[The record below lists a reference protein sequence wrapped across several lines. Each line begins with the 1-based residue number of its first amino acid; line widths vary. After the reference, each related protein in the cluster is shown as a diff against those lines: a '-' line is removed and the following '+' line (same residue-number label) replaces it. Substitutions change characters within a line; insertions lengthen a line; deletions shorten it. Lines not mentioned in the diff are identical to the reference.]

1 MNKVIDRSCRRLEH
15 GDEKRKKKDAHLRDI
30 TMLAELLAILLLEE

>member
-1 MNKVIDRSCRRLEH
+1 LEH
-15 GDEKRKKKDAHLRDI
+15 GDEKRKKKDVHLCDI